1 MSTRRVENIN
11 RTDSTILRQQSR
23 VVMVRLTSSKHD
35 VNTPRRGRRG
45 GRDRTGERE
54 PVEARQS
61 FQESITE
68 LKTDVIRLA
77 AIVGE
82 SIGAS
87 TDALL
92 SGDLRSVEQAVAND
106 TAIDELSHS
115 VEARAFALLALQ
127 QPAATDL
134 RTVLAIMRILH
145 ELELTG
151 GLTTTIAKGARRLY
165 PQELP
170 PRVRG
175 LIERMGAQ
183 SSIQLHLAVDA
194 FADAEVSL
202 AAALPDLDDVMDDF
216 HKQLFRAIFDTMS
229 SDEAGLQQA
238 VQIALIG
245 RFYERVADHAVQ
257 IGRWVTF
264 MVTGELPGATDPAD

>member
-1 MSTRRVENIN
+1 MTEHRAVPT
-11 RTDSTILRQQSR
+11 TDPGHSGQ
-23 VVMVRLTSSKHD
+23 D
-35 VNTPRRGRRG
+35 G
-45 GRDRTGERE
+45 E

-61 FQESITE
+61 FQESIAE

-92 SGDLRSVEQAVAND
+92 TTDLRSVDQVVANHS
-106 TAIDELSHS
+106 AVGELNHS
-115 VEARAFALLALQ
+115 IEARAFALLALQ
-127 QPAATDL
+127 QPTASDL

-165 PQELP
+165 PHELP

-183 SSIQLHLAVDA
+183 GSIQLHLAIDA
-194 FADAEVSL
+194 FADGEASL
-202 AAALPDLDDVMDDF
+202 ASALPDLDDVMDDF
-216 HKQLFRAIFDTMS
+216 QKQLFRAIFDTVS
-229 SDEAGLQQA
+229 TDEAGLQQA

-264 MVTGELPGATDPAD
+264 MVTGELPGAGRADPIN